1 MELAIISAD
10 FEVEI
15 PASIREALGIEPGQR
30 MEIRER
36 DGRIELLPLRPI
48 TGLGGCCATCPT
60 TSSGSPTAIFRDRGR
75 QQWAT
80 APCHPSNFCRS
91 PSRSK
96 TLP

>member
-36 DGRIELLPLRPI
+36 DGRIELLSLRPI
-48 TGLGGCCATCPT
+48 TELGGLL
-60 TSSGSPTAIFRDRGR
+60 RDMPNDFEREPDR
-75 QQWAT
+75 D
-80 APCHPSNFCRS
+80 
-91 PSRSK
+91 
-96 TLP
+96 LP